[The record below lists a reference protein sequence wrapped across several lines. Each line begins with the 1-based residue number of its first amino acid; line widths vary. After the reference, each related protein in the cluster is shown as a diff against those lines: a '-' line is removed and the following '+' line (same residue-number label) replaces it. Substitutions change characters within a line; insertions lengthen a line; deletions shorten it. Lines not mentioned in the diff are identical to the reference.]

1 MSEKEAKRLGNDDQ
15 SCAIFFRE
23 KNSIKTNYNSK
34 KNFPRI
40 TMEVWHNL
48 LTNRVKNILS
58 ARSQT

>member
-15 SCAIFFRE
+15 LCAIFFRE
-23 KNSIKTNYNSK
+23 KKSIK

-48 LTNRVKNILS
+48 LTNRIKNILS